1 MWESVRYKNRK
12 TNDRENHWNVRNES
26 SLLPDDD
33 EDRSP
38 SANRI
43 ADLMLFHNEQPI
55 IIFEVAFSQTKQNAI
70 NAAIGLLRANK
81 FTKLACV
88 FNINERK
95 LCPGGVAGCT
105 ASDQTH
111 PTVQSNRLRQWLKDS
126 KEPNSKARIFE
137 EELGESIHWLGVPVW
152 GGITTMSLYMV
163 EKLENGT
170 GLVSNEAKNF

>member
-26 SLLPDDD
+26 SLLLDDD

-55 IIFEVAFSQTKQNAI
+55 VIFEVAFSQTKQNAI

-95 LCPGGVAGCT
+95 LCLGGVASCT

-111 PTVQSNRLRQWLKDS
+111 PTVQSNRLR
-126 KEPNSKARIFE
+126 
-137 EELGESIHWLGVPVW
+137 
-152 GGITTMSLYMV
+152 
-163 EKLENGT
+163 
-170 GLVSNEAKNF
+170 